1 MFRTAPLIEFGTR
14 IGTSALR
21 VPGIFQGIG
30 RFSRGSVT
38 TTFGPFVIDDETRQ
52 LRHHGREVHL
62 SPKAYELLL
71 ALLAV
76 RPRVLSKADL
86 QERLWP
92 DTFVAEA
99 NLSNLVAEVREALG
113 DAARTPRFVRTAHG
127 FGYAF
132 CGEATAH
139 HALPVL
145 NPPPPV
151 CWLVWGDRQF
161 LLCAGEH
168 VVGRDAGADVRLDAS
183 TVSRR
188 HARLVVSAGQ
198 VQLEDLGSKNGTFRA
213 DGRVDTL
220 VPLSDGDLVR
230 FGSLAVTIH
239 VQRPSATTDTAG

>member
-1 MFRTAPLIEFGTR
+1 M
-14 IGTSALR
+14 
-21 VPGIFQGIG
+21 
-30 RFSRGSVT
+30 T

-52 LRHHGREVHL
+52 LRRHGREVHL

-71 ALLAV
+71 TLLAV
-76 RPRVLSKADL
+76 RPRVISKAEL

-99 NLSNLVAEVREALG
+99 NLSNLVGEVREALG
-113 DAARTPRFVRTAHG
+113 DAARAPRFVRTAHG

-132 CGEATAH
+132 CGEATAN

-151 CWLVWGDRQF
+151 CWLVWGERQF

-213 DGRVDTL
+213 DSRVGTL

-239 VQRPSATTDTAG
+239 VQRPSATTDTAV